1 MIVLHFR
8 WHGSEK
14 IMKFNIIEGFWG
26 KKSII
31 SLVGDKHSDC
41 FKESILFWLIKY

>member
-14 IMKFNIIEGFWG
+14 LMKLNIIEGFWG
-26 KKSII
+26 KKSIV
-31 SLVGDKHSDC
+31 SKRTFC
-41 FKESILFWLIKY
+41 FG